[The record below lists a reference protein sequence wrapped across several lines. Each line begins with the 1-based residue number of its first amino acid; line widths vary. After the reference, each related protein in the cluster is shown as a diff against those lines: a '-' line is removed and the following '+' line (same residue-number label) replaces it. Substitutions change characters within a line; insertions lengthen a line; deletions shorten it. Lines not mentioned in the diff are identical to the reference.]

1 MANKIFNG
9 NKKAFRK
16 MLCGAVVA
24 ALAGT
29 AAIPKMAENEA
40 ADVSADALTDTT
52 AEDTTGAGDA
62 TAAEGT
68 TGAGDTAAAGNTA
81 APAEGVEANEAFV
94 PDGVEKEIIETVE
107 NDEIYGHKKI
117 AESDTHELYLKEDT
131 LSIIV
136 RDKATNVIMESTV
149 RDGLDDGINNSV
161 WSGYMKSGVV
171 FTYLDGENDKSQE
184 DLVNQHPTM
193 NVTYTDN
200 GFTAEVF
207 YEETGLGYTLHVSLE
222 GSQLVAEIP
231 DDSLREEKTSERK
244 YFGEISIYPMLGYT
258 YLGSREGYMLVPDGN
273 GAIINLDDKEGRY
286 GGGFSSMIYGEDSGL
301 RDSSV
306 ISLLWDR
313 YETVTDSEYVMAPV
327 FGMVHTDSQMAFLGI
342 VEEGA
347 ERASIEGVP
356 NGVSIN
362 YNRIFPKFIKRKV
375 YVQPTSNGSSGS
387 IKQAETART
396 KTDIKVRYC
405 FTSGDQ
411 ANYSGLANT
420 YRSYL
425 LDNGLVSR
433 QDTSYNTRVDFL
445 GSDREDFLI
454 FKKEVPMT
462 STEDIETMYTDLQEN
477 NVGDIFS
484 LYKGWQDGGINN
496 LPVTSYKASS
506 ELGGTSAITD
516 LIKSSAEKGIDLYLY
531 QDALRINPYD
541 NNTTFN
547 VMKLVNKRAFEED
560 TYKDV
565 FEAFQYI
572 LPTQS
577 GKNINKLA
585 NEMAKKNITNMAVS
599 GITSNLSSYT
609 YSSKYYTRLDS
620 RKVYDSQMEKLA
632 EKMTLALE
640 QPFAYQW
647 KYMNSFLDMPV
658 GTSSYVYEDAE
669 VPFLSMTLRGIV
681 PMYSDYVNF
690 EANKEEF
697 FLNLVEMG
705 IYPSFYI
712 TKEDSS
718 KLIYT
723 NSSDIYSSQYEVYR
737 DTIIDY
743 HAQLKKVNED
753 IGDGYIVNREYMD
766 DKGKVV
772 KVTYD
777 NGKAVYVNYSEN
789 SVTVDGF
796 TLEGLSYKVGEA

>member
-16 MLCGAVVA
+16 MLCGALAA

-40 ADVSADALTDTT
+40 ADVSADALTDTAVGDT
-52 AEDTTGAGDA
+52 TAAEDTTGAGDT
-62 TAAEGT
+62 TAV
-68 TGAGDTAAAGNTA
+68 GDTAAAGNTA
-81 APAEGVEANEAFV
+81 APAEGIEANEAFV
-94 PDGVEKEIIETVE
+94 PDGMEKEIIETVE

-136 RDKATNVIMESTV
+136 RDKTTGVIMESTV
-149 RDGLDDGINNSV
+149 RDGLDDGINNAT

-171 FTYLDGENDKSQE
+171 FTYLDGENDKSQG

-222 GSQLVAEIP
+222 GSQVIAEIP

-244 YFGEISIYPMLGYT
+244 YFGEISVYPMLGYT

-484 LYKGWQDGGINN
+484 LYKGWQDGGINK
-496 LPVTSYKASS
+496 LPVTSYKASG
-506 ELGGTSAITD
+506 EIGGTSAITD

-565 FEAFQYI
+565 FKTFQYI

-585 NEMAKKNITNMAVS
+585 NEMAKKNITNMALS

-647 KYMNSFLDMPV
+647 KYMSSFIDMPV

-777 NGKAVYVNYSEN
+777 NGKAVYVNYGEN